1 MQTFIPYPDFRRTAE
16 VLDNKRLGNQAY
28 NECRV
33 LINGGWPNHPASKMW
48 QGYDSALARYAIEL
62 LEELARRTAE
72 WYGDHIAYYS
82 VFINDD
88 RMPPWWGDD
97 RVHASHRAALLHKY
111 PTWYSQFNWTEEP
124 SLDYYWP
131 V

>member
-1 MQTFIPYPDFRRTAE
+1 MQTFLPFPDFTLTAR

-33 LINGGWPNHPASKMW
+33 LICGGWPNHPASKMW
-48 QGYDSALARYAIEL
+48 QGYDSALARYAIAL
-62 LEELARRTAE
+62 LEELKRRTGGYYE
-72 WYGDHIAYYS
+72 DHIAFYR
-82 VFINDD
+82 VFIDDD
-88 RMPPWWGDD
+88 RTPPWLGDH
-97 RVHASHRAALLHKY
+97 RVHSSHRAALLHKDF
-111 PTWYSQFNWTEEP
+111 THYSQFNWTEEP

>member
-1 MQTFIPYPDFRRTAE
+1 MQTFLPYPDFRATAR
-16 VLDNKRLGNQAY
+16 VLDASRLGNQAY

-62 LEELARRTAE
+62 LKELELRSGQY
-72 WYGDHIAYYS
+72 YGDHIAYYN
-82 VFINDD
+82 VFIDNDA
-88 RMPPWWGDD
+88 MPPWLGDE
-97 RVHASHRAALLHKY
+97 RVHASHRAALLYKRRS
-111 PTWYSQFNWTEEP
+111 WYSQFNWTEEP